1 MRFDAETWRRG
12 ENTERK
18 AKAKEARRKR
28 RGETEK

>member
-1 MRFDAETWRRG
+1 MRFDAEARRRG

-18 AKAKEARRKR
+18 AKAKKAPRKR